1 MKTLTITTRGLIGPA
16 WIKRL
21 EKGEYRLSTY
31 AKQLLNSPEWEQHRL
46 NKGET
51 ITVCITPNKE
61 LGLDEYMT
69 TQQIRDYAKGKR
81 YETPKAEV
89 ALLIREALSDDE
101 MKELGVWYVTTFH
114 DPVTDAGGDPG
125 LLSAS
130 RFDGGQWLYAYWDR
144 PGYRWSVEG
153 ASAFV
158 VLASQSSELE
168 PSAQHSESLPL
179 ADLEK
184 RVETLEEQ
192 VSALAQWA
200 KSMSSFK

>member
-1 MKTLTITTRGLIGPA
+1 MKTLTLTARGLTGPA
-16 WIKRL
+16 WIKQL
-21 EKGEYRLSTY
+21 EKYGYRLGTY
-31 AKQLLNSPEWEQHRL
+31 ATQLLNSPEWEQHRL

-69 TQQIRDYAKGKR
+69 TQQIRDYAKGKG

-114 DPVTDAGGDPG
+114 DPIKDADGDPE
-125 LLSAS
+125 LLGAN
-130 RFDGGQWLYAYWDR
+130 RRGGGQWLSAGWDG
-144 PGYRWSVEG
+144 PGSQWDVEG

-184 RVETLEEQ
+184 RVETLEAILKHHKLG
-192 VSALAQWA
+192 V
-200 KSMSSFK
+200 